1 MRARDALRLFELGSH
16 FRLETLVLKC
26 EARCASNGADQ
37 LLVVEQTRPMGEI
50 RHLAA
55 SLDERRNRAF
65 ELEMVAGGVDDVPVF
80 ERIAELE

>member
-1 MRARDALRLFELGSH
+1 MRGATR
-16 FRLETLVLKC
+16 
-26 EARCASNGADQ
+26 ASNGADQ

-65 ELEMVAGGVDDVPVF
+65 ELEMVARVDDVPVF